1 MSRDSDLYGEDIRLW
16 SETQGALLRRLA
28 AGEAV
33 TDQVDWP
40 HVIEEVEDLR
50 RSDAQHLDRQ
60 QEIVR
65 LTALLAAAEAR
76 AKELR
81 ARLDDLTGKLSD
93 AEAELAAVQDQAN
106 TASLRAV
113 TAVEAMQQAKAE
125 AVADLPRELGAAQMA
140 QHEMSALRRADAAR
154 KAGGRWREPGGR
166 GGGSER
172 LLAELCAANGEA
184 ASGLARTQMR

>member
-28 AGEAV
+28 TGEAV
-33 TDQVDWP
+33 TNQVDWP
-40 HVIEEVEDLR
+40 HVIEEVEDLG

-93 AEAELAAVQDQAN
+93 AQAELAAVQDQAD
-106 TASLRAV
+106 TASARAV
-113 TAVEAMQQAKAE
+113 AAVEAEQA
-125 AVADLPRELGAAQMA
+125 VRQMA
-140 QHEMSALRRADAAR
+140 QDEVAALRQADAAR
-154 KAGGRWREPGGR
+154 KTSGR
-166 GGGSER
+166 
-172 LLAELCAANGEA
+172 
-184 ASGLARTQMR
+184 LARAWRAWRGE

>member
-50 RSDAQHLDRQ
+50 RSDAEHLDRQ

-113 TAVEAMQQAKAE
+113 TAVEAVQQAKAE
-125 AVADLPRELGAAQMA
+125 AVADLPRELGTAQMA
-140 QHEMSALRRADAAR
+140 QHEMAALRQADAAR
-154 KAGGRWREPGGR
+154 KAGGRLARAWR

-172 LLAELCAANGEA
+172 LPH
-184 ASGLARTQMR
+184 

>member
-1 MSRDSDLYGEDIRLW
+1 MAMSRDSDLYGEDIRLW

-50 RSDAQHLDRQ
+50 RSDAEHLDRQ

-65 LTALLAAAEAR
+65 LSALLAAAEAR

-81 ARLDDLTGKLSD
+81 ARLDDLTGNLSD

-106 TASLRAV
+106 TASVAV

-140 QHEMSALRRADAAR
+140 QHEMAALRQADAAP
-154 KAGGRWREPGGR
+154 KAGGR
-166 GGGSER
+166 
-172 LLAELCAANGEA
+172 
-184 ASGLARTQMR
+184 LARAWRAWRGQ

>member
-65 LTALLAAAEAR
+65 LSALLAAAEAR

-81 ARLDDLTGKLSD
+81 ARLDDLTGNLSD

-106 TASLRAV
+106 TASFAV

>member
-16 SETQGALLRRLA
+16 SETQGDLLRRLA

-33 TDQVDWP
+33 TDQVDWR
-40 HVIEEVEDLR
+40 HVIEEVEDLG
-50 RSDAQHLDRQ
+50 RSDDQNLDRQ

-93 AEAELAAVQDQAN
+93 AQAELAAVQDQADA
-106 TASLRAV
+106 ASARAV
-113 TAVEAMQQAKAE
+113 AAVEAEQAVRQAEAE
-125 AVADLPRELGAAQMA
+125 AVAELRRELGAAQMA
-140 QHEMSALRRADAAR
+140 QDEMAALRQADAAR
-154 KAGGRWREPGGR
+154 KAGGR
-166 GGGSER
+166 
-172 LLAELCAANGEA
+172 
-184 ASGLARTQMR
+184 LARAWRAWRGE

>member
-40 HVIEEVEDLR
+40 HVIEEVEDLGR
-50 RSDAQHLDRQ
+50 DAQHLDRQ

-65 LTALLAAAEAR
+65 LTGLLAATEAR

-93 AEAELAAVQDQAN
+93 AYAELAAVQDQADV
-106 TASLRAV
+106 ASARTVA
-113 TAVEAMQQAKAE
+113 AVEAEQAVRQAAAE
-125 AVADLPRELGAAQMA
+125 AVAELRRELGAPQMA
-140 QHEMSALRRADAAR
+140 QDEVAALRQAEAAR
-154 KAGGRWREPGGR
+154 KAGGR
-166 GGGSER
+166 
-172 LLAELCAANGEA
+172 
-184 ASGLARTQMR
+184 LARAWRAWRGE